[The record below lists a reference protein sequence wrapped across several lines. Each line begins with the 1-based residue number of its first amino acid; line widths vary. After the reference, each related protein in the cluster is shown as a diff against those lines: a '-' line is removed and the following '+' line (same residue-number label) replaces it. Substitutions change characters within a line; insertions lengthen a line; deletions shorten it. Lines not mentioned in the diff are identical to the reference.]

1 MVCRSTRLRSGL
13 CHYLIQLML
22 SQVSSLLLWGLG
34 QASLGF
40 MSMANRILIKYTT
53 ILLLT
58 GCSQIPSFLSG
69 GGTNVAANTQ
79 IGREN
84 TQNVGLNSSIRPQ
97 LRVEA
102 PVETVV
108 QDTSTTKNT
117 EIDPLML
124 ILLVLGWLA
133 PSPNEMGRGI
143 LKLFRRS

>member
-1 MVCRSTRLRSGL
+1 
-13 CHYLIQLML
+13 
-22 SQVSSLLLWGLG
+22 
-34 QASLGF
+34 
-40 MSMANRILIKYTT
+40 MANRILITT

-58 GCSQIPSFLSG
+58 VSSCTKIPSFLSG

-84 TQNVGLNSSIRPQ
+84 TQNVGLNSSLRPQ

-117 EIDPLML
+117 TIDPLML

-133 PSPNEMGRGI
+133 PSPSEMGRGV
-143 LKLFRRS
+143 LKLFRRK